1 MTNPERLTTALADR
15 YTINR
20 ELGAG
25 GMATVFLA
33 DDLKHKRK
41 VALKVLRPE
50 LAAVIGAERFLA
62 EIETTANLQHPHI
75 LPLFDS
81 GEVEGTVFYVMPYIE
96 GESLRDRLDREK
108 QLPIDDAVRL
118 TSQVASALD
127 YAHRHDVIHRDIKP
141 ENILLHEG
149 QAMVAD
155 FGIALAASGAGATRM
170 TETGMSLGTP
180 HYMSPEQAMGERE
193 ITARSDVYALGVVL
207 YEMLVGEPPFNG
219 PTAQAIVAQVVTE
232 SPRPLTARRGTVP
245 VNVEA
250 ATLAALEKLPAD
262 RFASAADFASALAN
276 PSFAGARTPV
286 PLVIAEV
293 SGRWKRLAIG
303 LAGVSAVMLLVVVW
317 ALGNRDTS
325 SSSAEPSY
333 HHIRLTSRPLVSG
346 DEPMVSGE
354 LPRELALAPDGSA
367 MVFVDSLGGNRLW
380 LKERNE
386 LEPVALAGT
395 EGGFAPFFSPDGR
408 WIAFSAAGR
417 LLKVPRR
424 GGSAVTVSDSGGS
437 AVPGVWLDD
446 GTIAFVGGTVD
457 RQGARGELLLMV
469 SDTGGPQQRLANSDD
484 LGRSF
489 SRIAAIP
496 GRRALLVT
504 GCPND
509 ACARSEVLALD
520 IETGA
525 VRLLVE
531 QAAGAWYVPPG
542 ILVYSRLDGGVFAT
556 PFDLA
561 TLTTFGPAVPVMTG
575 AQTGEGLTD
584 IVVGT
589 DGTVIYVAGQANVTT
604 AESQVVWVD
613 RSGRVTVPDSNW
625 TAQFVSNSGPSLSPD
640 GTRLVVGLVEE
651 ATGINHLY
659 IKRLPDGPL
668 SRLTFDESQHIRHS
682 WSPDGSDILYVSDVS
697 GKMELWR
704 MQADGGGQP
713 TKLAA
718 EARPVFEGRLSPDGE
733 WVVFR
738 TDDLAVGRGDIYARR
753 LSGDTTTVTLV
764 ATPYEETSPMVS
776 PNGRWL
782 AYTSNET
789 GRKEV
794 YVRPFPNTGD
804 GLWQVSIDGGI
815 EPTWSQ
821 DGTELWYR
829 TLARDVLVAQVETAG
844 SFQVGERR
852 RLFRI
857 ADAILND
864 DSHYFDVQAD
874 GQRVLIVRPVSTG
887 ATQSG
892 SDLVLIENW
901 FTVVRE
907 AVAAANSP

>member
-1 MTNPERLTTALADR
+1 
-15 YTINR
+15 
-20 ELGAG
+20 
-25 GMATVFLA
+25 
-33 DDLKHKRK
+33 
-41 VALKVLRPE
+41 
-50 LAAVIGAERFLA
+50 
-62 EIETTANLQHPHI
+62 
-75 LPLFDS
+75 
-81 GEVEGTVFYVMPYIE
+81 
-96 GESLRDRLDREK
+96 
-108 QLPIDDAVRL
+108 
-118 TSQVASALD
+118 
-127 YAHRHDVIHRDIKP
+127 
-141 ENILLHEG
+141 
-149 QAMVAD
+149 
-155 FGIALAASGAGATRM
+155 AASSVGSTRM

-180 HYMSPEQAMGERE
+180 HYMSPEQAMGERD

-232 SPRPLTARRGTVP
+232 SPRPLIARRGTIP
-245 VNVEA
+245 GNVEA

-262 RFASAADFASALAN
+262 RFASAADFASALAD
-276 PSFAGARTPV
+276 PSFTGARAQV
-286 PLVIAEV
+286 PLVAAEV
-293 SGRWKRLAIG
+293 SGRWKRLALG
-303 LAGVSAVMLLVVVW
+303 LVGVSAVMLLVAIW
-317 ALGNRDTS
+317 ALVDRGTS

-346 DEPMVSGE
+346 DQPMVSGE

-367 MVFVDSLGGNRLW
+367 MVFLDSLGGGRLW

-437 AVPGVWLDD
+437 AAPGVWLDD
-446 GTIAFVGGTVD
+446 GTIAFVGGTV
-457 RQGARGELLLMV
+457 GPRGLTGEILFMV
-469 SDTGGPQQRLANSDD
+469 SDTGGPQRRLANSDD
-484 LGRSF
+484 LGLSF

-496 GRRALLVT
+496 GRRALLLS
-504 GCPND
+504 GCPNYV
-509 ACARSEVLALD
+509 CVRSEILVLD
-520 IETGA
+520 METGA
-525 VRLLVE
+525 ARLLVE

-542 ILVYSRLDGGVFAT
+542 ILVYSRLDGGVFAM
-556 PFDLA
+556 PFDPAELA
-561 TLTTFGPAVPVMTG
+561 TSGAAVPVMSG

-589 DGTVIYVAGQANVTT
+589 DGTMVYVVGQSNVTT

-625 TAQFVSNSGPSLSPD
+625 TAQFVNNSGPSLSPD
-640 GTRLVVGLVEE
+640 GTRLVVGLIEE
-651 ATGINHLY
+651 GTGASHLY

-668 SRLTFDESQHIRHS
+668 SRLTFDESQHIRQS
-682 WSPDGSDILYVSDVS
+682 WSPDGRDILYVSDVS

-704 MQADGGGQP
+704 MQADGSGQA
-713 TKLAA
+713 TKLVA
-718 EARPVFEGRLSPDGE
+718 EERPVFEGRFTPDGE
-733 WVVFR
+733 WILFR

-753 LSGDTTTVTLV
+753 LTGDTTTVTLV

-782 AYTSNET
+782 TYTSNET
-789 GRKEV
+789 DRKEV

-829 TLARDVLVAQVETAG
+829 TMAGDVLVAQVETAG

-852 RLFRI
+852 TLFRI
-857 ADAILND
+857 AGALIND
-864 DSHYFDVQAD
+864 DSHYYDVRAD
-874 GQRVLIVRPVSTG
+874 GQQVLIVRPVSTG
-887 ATQSG
+887 ITQSG
-892 SDLVLIENW
+892 SDMVLVENW
-901 FTVVRE
+901 FTVVRA
-907 AVAAANSP
+907 AVAAANE

>member
-1 MTNPERLTTALADR
+1 MTDLASLQVALEGR
-15 YTINR
+15 YTIER

-33 DDLKHKRK
+33 EDVRHHRN
-41 VALKVLRPE
+41 VAVKVLRPE

-81 GEVEGTVFYVMPYIE
+81 GEVDGTVFYVMPYIK
-96 GESLRDRLDREK
+96 GESLRDRLDSEK

-118 TSQVASALD
+118 TSEIASALD

-155 FGIALAASGAGATRM
+155 FGIALAASSAGSTRM

-193 ITARSDVYALGVVL
+193 ITARSDVYALGVML

-276 PSFAGARTPV
+276 PSFTGARTPV
-286 PLVIAEV
+286 PLVAAAV

-303 LAGVSAVMLLVVVW
+303 LAGVSAAMLLVAVW
-317 ALGNRDTS
+317 ALGNRDASAS
-325 SSSAEPSY
+325 STEPSY

-346 DEPMVSGE
+346 DQPMVSGE

-367 MVFVDSLGGNRLW
+367 MVFVDSLGGDRLW

-386 LEPVALAGT
+386 QEPVALAGT

-408 WIAFSAAGR
+408 WIAFSSAGR
-417 LLKVPRR
+417 LLKVPRL

-437 AVPGVWLDD
+437 AAPGVWLKD

-457 RQGARGELLLMV
+457 RQGSRGEILFIV

-484 LGRSF
+484 LERSF

-496 GRRALLVT
+496 GRRALLVS
-504 GCPND
+504 GCPNYV
-509 ACARSEVLALD
+509 CARSEVMALD

-525 VRLLVE
+525 VRPLVE

-561 TLTTFGPAVPVMTG
+561 TLTTFGAAVPVMTG

-589 DGTVIYVAGQANVTT
+589 DGTMIYVAGQSNITT

-613 RSGRVTVPDSNW
+613 RSGHVTVPDSNW
-625 TAQFVSNSGPSLSPD
+625 TAEFANNSGPSLSPD

-682 WSPDGSDILYVSDVS
+682 WSPDGRDILYVSDVS

-704 MQADGGGQP
+704 MQVDGGGQA
-713 TKLAA
+713 TKLVE

-738 TDDLAVGRGDIYARR
+738 TDDLAAGRGDIYARR
-753 LSGDTTTVTLV
+753 LSGDTATVTLV

-794 YVRPFPNTGD
+794 YVRPFPNARD

-829 TLARDVLVAQVETAG
+829 TLAGDVLVAQVETAG

-852 RLFRI
+852 RLFRM
-857 ADAILND
+857 AGALLND
-864 DSHYFDVQAD
+864 DSHYFDVRAD
-874 GQRVLIVRPVSTG
+874 GQRVLIVRPVGTD
-887 ATQSG
+887 AAQSG

-901 FTVVRE
+901 FTVVRA
-907 AVAAANSP
+907 AVAAANQ